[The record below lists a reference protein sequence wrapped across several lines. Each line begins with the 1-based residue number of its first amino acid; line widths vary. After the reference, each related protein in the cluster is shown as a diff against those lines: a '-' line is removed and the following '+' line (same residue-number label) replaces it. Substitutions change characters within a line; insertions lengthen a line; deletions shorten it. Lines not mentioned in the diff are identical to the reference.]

1 MSRLGVR
8 VLTLL
13 AGLLLFG
20 FYALANFVPKEQRI
34 DSALLPDGGLRLG
47 LDLRGG
53 IHWVLGVELDVR
65 VKHELETLGDR
76 LNSVLEDDGLTSDSI
91 ITRDGQLIVEVGGA
105 AEAAVERWAS
115 DTTVLENVGSAP
127 LTYELTARW
136 RKEVRE
142 LAMAQ
147 VLEVLRNRI
156 AAIKVETPFDLEH
169 KKEVKPISSFFI
181 KQAQANVIE
190 RIPNYA
196 DALAS
201 GGRIGPLKPVK
212 RTNPKT
218 SREYWTFAFENDEDY
233 K

>member
-76 LNSVLEDDGLTSDSI
+76 LNSVLEDDGLKSDSI
-91 ITRDGQLIVEVGGA
+91 ITRDGQLIVEAGGP

-115 DTTVLENVGSAP
+115 DTTG
-127 LTYELTARW
+127 
-136 RKEVRE
+136 
-142 LAMAQ
+142 
-147 VLEVLRNRI
+147 
-156 AAIKVETPFDLEH
+156 
-169 KKEVKPISSFFI
+169 
-181 KQAQANVIE
+181 
-190 RIPNYA
+190 
-196 DALAS
+196 
-201 GGRIGPLKPVK
+201 IGCK
-212 RTNPKT
+212 
-218 SREYWTFAFENDEDY
+218 F
-233 K
+233 